1 MVKRQRQPYTAGR
14 VLHQGGSGMGGQRLP
29 VIVGFG
35 GINAAGRASGH
46 HAFARMAWSALSS
59 AQRARTLEALASVMR
74 LEGDAA
80 GHEQHILDH
89 TLIRRIEAN
98 HFDVDAVPW
107 NQRLPTDSDDFPA
120 NFDLHRKYLPDVIP
134 AHWVVHGTSVT
145 HVNVQIVGAQDFLL
159 PTWREFDVKSAGQLP
174 TGFDPGTLYP
184 SRNHPRGLQMT
195 IYAAS
200 DALGSLGL
208 DWDDVRS
215 RVAVDQISVY
225 AGSAMGQLDSA
236 GAGGMI
242 KSRYNGQRVTSKYC
256 PLSFAEMPADFIN
269 AYVLGSL
276 GSTGASLGACAS
288 FLYNLRHGIDDIRSG
303 RARVAFIGVSEAPI
317 TPEIMEGYSAMGALA
332 TEKGLRQLDGLHA
345 GQTPDLRRACRPFAE
360 NCGFTI
366 AESAQMLV
374 LFDDELAMELGATV
388 FGATTDVFINADGHK
403 KSISGPGVGNYITM
417 AKAAAAVRA
426 IVGDEGLRRGGL
438 VQAHGTGTPQNRV
451 SESEILSRTAA
462 AFGIESWPVVAAKC
476 YVGHSIGSAA
486 GDQISTT
493 LGIWQHGILPGI
505 TTIDAIAKDVRQDH
519 LAFSTQHR
527 EIDPAQQKYA
537 IINSKG
543 FGGNN
548 ATATM
553 ISPHATRSM
562 LQARYSAQDWRNW
575 ERANEAVRERQ
586 QAYDDGMIAGTVN
599 PIYKFDHGVLHDSD
613 VEVGVEQL
621 SIGGHTVRLDLES
634 PYSDMKID

>member
-1 MVKRQRQPYTAGR
+1 
-14 VLHQGGSGMGGQRLP
+14 
-29 VIVGFG
+29 
-35 GINAAGRASGH
+35 
-46 HAFARMAWSALSS
+46 
-59 AQRARTLEALASVMR
+59 
-74 LEGDAA
+74 
-80 GHEQHILDH
+80 
-89 TLIRRIEAN
+89 
-98 HFDVDAVPW
+98 
-107 NQRLPTDSDDFPA
+107 
-120 NFDLHRKYLPDVIP
+120 
-134 AHWVVHGTSVT
+134 
-145 HVNVQIVGAQDFLL
+145 VQIVGQQDFLL
-159 PTWREFDVKSAGQLP
+159 PTDREFEVKSAGQLP
-174 TGFDPGTLYP
+174 TGFEPGKLYP

-195 IYAAS
+195 VYAAS
-200 DALGSLGL
+200 DALGSIGL
-208 DWDDVRS
+208 DWETIS
-215 RVAVDQISVY
+215 GRVAVDQISVY

-288 FLYNLRHGIDDIRSG
+288 FLYNLRNGIDDIRSG
-303 RARVAFIGVSEAPI
+303 RARVAFIGVAEAPI

-345 GQTPDLRRACRPFAE
+345 AETPDPRRACRPFAE

-366 AESAQMLV
+366 AESAQMVV

-388 FGATTDVFINADGHK
+388 FGAATDVFVNADGHK

-417 AKAAAAVRA
+417 AKAVAAIRA
-426 IVGDEGLRRGGL
+426 IIGDEGLRRGGL

-451 SESEILSRTAA
+451 TESEILSRTAE
-462 AFGIESWPVVAAKC
+462 AFGIENWPVIAAKC
-476 YVGHSIGSAA
+476 YLGHSIGSAA
-486 GDQISTT
+486 GDQISAT

-505 TTIDAIAKDVRQDH
+505 TTIESVATDVRQDH
-519 LAFSTQHR
+519 LSFSNTHR
-527 EIDPAQQKYA
+527 EIDPAEQKYA

-548 ATATM
+548 ASATLM
-553 ISPHATRSM
+553 SPVATRRM
-562 LQARYSAQDWRNW
+562 LQTRYSAQEWKNW

-586 QAYDDGMIAGTVN
+586 QAYDDGMIAGTIN
-599 PIYKFDHGVLHDSD
+599 PVYKFDYGVLHDSD
-613 VEVGVEQL
+613 VEVGVNEL
-621 SIGGHTVRLDLES
+621 SIGGHTVRLDGES